1 MRRKPC
7 IKEEN
12 LPSWFIV
19 KEYRRATGRIYKT
32 YYDAYNKQMYR
43 SIGEVAKA
51 FGLGGKNK
59 PCPKPLDIRKEDGS
73 CGSLPMVSYTI
84 IPAIPD
90 YVGKDI
96 ASDSINLEQELKKT
110 GDVASTMKGEEEK
123 DNEEIGYAASNL
135 KNEEEMAKKI
145 NTPWENA
152 VSMEDEDVAEEV
164 KSRDHA

>member
-1 MRRKPC
+1 
-7 IKEEN
+7 
-12 LPSWFIV
+12 
-19 KEYRRATGRIYKT
+19 
-32 YYDAYNKQMYR
+32 
-43 SIGEVAKA
+43 
-51 FGLGGKNK
+51 
-59 PCPKPLDIRKEDGS
+59 
-73 CGSLPMVSYTI
+73 MVSYTI

-96 ASDSINLEQELKKT
+96 ASDPINLEQEELQKT

-145 NTPWENA
+145 NAPWENA